1 MCSCHEPPHGT
12 HQPENTTSMEEIK
25 AKDGVGHEEGQRK
38 RHTHTHTPPVMRPGP
53 TGPALSESIARPWNF
68 QLHKLHRF
76 SVPFQPAWTRFLATC
91 NPESSPIRCDWQRRS
106 QRCVKDKRPKV
117 WGWGCGSVHS
127 GQKSAKLL
135 RAYISPSSTSAKVET
150 HKPPCYRPFLHSD
163 FTSCLP
169 LPWGAVLW
177 DPGWGVVLWDL
188 GFTPGSIKLFLLGTA
203 FFFSSVQKWCILQ
216 LYWKKIWPRKKKKI
230 S

>member
-1 MCSCHEPPHGT
+1 MQSSLPFHAHFSGPAPRLGTYPGLSNQHILPTWPNGLIAGWVLNSWTFVTILRHKNCRMMSMCSCHEPPHGT

-91 NPESSPIRCDWQRRS
+91 NPESSPIRCD
-106 QRCVKDKRPKV
+106 
-117 WGWGCGSVHS
+117 
-127 GQKSAKLL
+127 
-135 RAYISPSSTSAKVET
+135 
-150 HKPPCYRPFLHSD
+150 
-163 FTSCLP
+163 
-169 LPWGAVLW
+169 
-177 DPGWGVVLWDL
+177 
-188 GFTPGSIKLFLLGTA
+188 
-203 FFFSSVQKWCILQ
+203 
-216 LYWKKIWPRKKKKI
+216 
-230 S
+230 